1 LEIHKLNASIRTSS
15 GKGVART
22 LRREGKLP
30 AVLYGSDIE
39 SVSLAVDTH
48 DIELLLNKIS
58 YSQALINLKVDNGQ
72 SFEKMVMIKEIQAD
86 PITQNYLHLDFY
98 EVRMDQK
105 ITTTVPVE
113 ITGVS
118 KGVDAGGT
126 LQIIRR
132 ELDVVCLPSQI
143 PDSIV
148 IDISELDMGDSIHVE
163 DIRPEGDLEIPFD
176 VNFTVVTVVSPKAVS
191 GEAAEEAGEEAEVS
205 GEASTE
211 AGEETE

>member
-39 SVSLAVDTH
+39 SVSLTVDTH

-58 YSQALINLKVDNGQ
+58 YSQALINLRVDNGQ

-163 DIRPEGDLEIPFD
+163 DIRPEGDIEIPFD
-176 VNFTVVTVVSPKAVS
+176 VNFTVVTVVSPKTVS
-191 GEAAEEAGEEAEVS
+191 GEAAQEAGVGAEK
-205 GEASTE
+205 EASTE

>member
-1 LEIHKLNASIRTSS
+1 LEIHKLNANIRTSS

-30 AVLYGSDIE
+30 AILYGSDIE

-58 YSQALINLKVDNGQ
+58 YSQALINLRVDNGQ

-105 ITTTVPVE
+105 ISTTVPVE

-118 KGVDAGGT
+118 KGVEAGGT
-126 LQIIRR
+126 LQFIRR

-163 DIRPEGDLEIPFD
+163 DIRPEGDIEIPFD
-176 VNFTVVTVVSPKAVS
+176 VNFTVVTVVGARAVS
-191 GEAAEEAGEEAEVS
+191 GEAAEGAGEEAAAG

>member
-1 LEIHKLNASIRTSS
+1 MEIHKLNASIRTSS
-15 GKGVART
+15 GKGIART

-58 YSQALINLKVDNGQ
+58 YSQALINLRVENGQ
-72 SFEKMVMIKEIQAD
+72 SFERMVMIKEIQAD
-86 PITQNYLHLDFY
+86 PISQKYLHLDFY
-98 EVRMDQK
+98 EIKMDRK
-105 ITTTVPVE
+105 ITTTVPIE

-118 KGVDAGGT
+118 KGVEAGGT

-132 ELDVVCLPSQI
+132 ELDVVCLPSEI

-148 IDISELDMGDSIHVE
+148 IDITELDMGDSVHVE
-163 DIRPEGDLEIPFD
+163 DIRPKGDIEIPFE
-176 VNFTVVTVVSPKAVS
+176 VNFTVATVVSPKAVS
-191 GEAAEEAGEEAEVS
+191 EEAEEEAGEEAEE
-205 GEASTE
+205 GEEASAE
-211 AGEETE
+211 AGGETE

>member
-39 SVSLAVDTH
+39 SVSLAVNTH

-58 YSQALINLKVDNGQ
+58 YSQALINLRVDNGQ

-105 ITTTVPVE
+105 ISTTVPVE

-118 KGVDAGGT
+118 KGVEAGGT

-191 GEAAEEAGEEAEVS
+191 GEAAEEAGEEAEAS

>member
-1 LEIHKLNASIRTSS
+1 MEIHKLNASIRTSS
-15 GKGVART
+15 GKGIART

-58 YSQALINLKVDNGQ
+58 YSQALINLRVENGQ
-72 SFEKMVMIKEIQAD
+72 SFERMVMIKEIQAD
-86 PITQNYLHLDFY
+86 PISQKYLHLDFY
-98 EVRMDQK
+98 EIKMDRK

-118 KGVDAGGT
+118 KGVEAGGT

-132 ELDVVCLPSQI
+132 ELDVVCLPSEI

-148 IDISELDMGDSIHVE
+148 IDITELDMGDSVHVE
-163 DIRPEGDLEIPFD
+163 DIRPKGDIEIPFE
-176 VNFTVVTVVSPKAVS
+176 VNFTVATVVSPKAVS
-191 GEAAEEAGEEAEVS
+191 EEAEEEAGEEAE
-205 GEASTE
+205 E
-211 AGEETE
+211 GEETSAEAGGETE